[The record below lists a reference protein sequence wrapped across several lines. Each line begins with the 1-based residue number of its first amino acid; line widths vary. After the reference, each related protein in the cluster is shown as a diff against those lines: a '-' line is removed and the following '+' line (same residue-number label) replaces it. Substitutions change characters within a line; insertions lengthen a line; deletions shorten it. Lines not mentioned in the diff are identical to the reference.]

1 MTISLRIKLLS
12 LTLIALIAI
21 SSFAGIWA
29 MGKIGGQIAEIAET
43 DIPLTEIISG
53 IEVHQLQQ
61 EVLLEKL
68 LRAARIQ
75 GDKVDVKELLAGMR
89 KFSADIDQQIREAEK
104 LAEHMVTTGYN
115 DEARTEGQK
124 VLAALKDIEAE
135 AAHYHKEM
143 ESLAARIEAGDLVD
157 IEGLAARVEKESDG
171 LEHHLETLLHEI
183 EKFTEASAKEA
194 EHTELWAM
202 KLLIGIFVIG
212 MVVGAVVSFL
222 IGRSINIPLA
232 RLRQTMNEAASRR
245 DLTLQV
251 PADSNDEI
259 GQTGRAFNS
268 LMESFKGVLASVS
281 SSAESVAAA
290 AEELSVSSEQV
301 ASASQS
307 QAEAAASMAASVEE
321 LTVSVTTVADNAGD
335 ASRHSEN
342 ARAIYARGGE
352 LVGQLLDG
360 IQHVADSVRGS
371 AETIGTL
378 GTRSQEIRSIVN
390 VINEIAEQTNLL
402 ALNAAIEA
410 ARAGEQGRGFAV
422 VADEVRKLA
431 ERSSKATKEIASM
444 IDGIQET
451 TNDAV
456 QQMSDE
462 VRVVDEEAKLAGEV
476 GHAIDQMRQSTES
489 VAVLITEVSAAIRE
503 QSVASTDLAQRVET
517 IAQMTEEN
525 SAAVQET
532 SSAAAT
538 LGDLA
543 ARLQSMVGQFRVA

>member
-1 MTISLRIKLLS
+1 MKVSSRINLLS
-12 LTLIALIAI
+12 IVLIALIAI
-21 SSFAGIWA
+21 TSFSGIWA
-29 MGKIGGQIAEIAET
+29 MGRIGGQIEEIAEI
-43 DIPLTEIISG
+43 DIPLTGIISG

-75 GDKVDVKELLAGMR
+75 NDKADVKELLADTR
-89 KFSADIDQQIREAEK
+89 KFSGSIDTEIKEAEK
-104 LAEHMVTTGYN
+104 LADQMMATAHNE
-115 DEARTEGQK
+115 EARAEGEK
-124 VLAALKDIEAE
+124 VRSALKEIEAE
-135 AAHYHKEM
+135 AAHYHKDLEH
-143 ESLAARIEAGDLVD
+143 LAARIEAGDLAG
-157 IEGLAARVEKESDG
+157 IEELALKVEKEADG
-171 LEHHLETLLHEI
+171 LEHQIEKLLLEI

-194 EHTELWAM
+194 EHTELFAI
-202 KLLIGIFVIG
+202 KLLIAIFVFG
-212 MVVGAVVSFL
+212 VVVGAVVSFL
-222 IGRSINIPLA
+222 IGRSITVPLA
-232 RLRQTMNEAASRR
+232 RLQQTMNEAATRR

-251 PADSNDEI
+251 PAESNDEI
-259 GQTGRAFNS
+259 GLTGRAFNS
-268 LMESFKGVLASVS
+268 LMASFRGVLTSVS

-290 AEELSVSSEQV
+290 AEELSATSEQV
-301 ASASQS
+301 AAASQS
-307 QAEAAASMAASVEE
+307 QAESAASMAASVEE
-321 LTVSVTTVADNAGD
+321 LTVSVTTVADNASD
-335 ASRHSEN
+335 ASKHSEET
-342 ARAIYARGGE
+342 RAIYARGGE
-352 LVGQLLDG
+352 LVGQLLEG
-360 IQHVADSVRGS
+360 IRHVADSVRSS

-378 GTRSQEIRSIVN
+378 GSRSQEIRSIVN

-431 ERSSKATKEIASM
+431 ERSSKATKEIAAM
-444 IDGIQET
+444 IDGIQGT

-476 GHAIDQMRQSTES
+476 GRAIEQMRQSTET

-503 QSVASTDLAQRVET
+503 QSVASNDLAQRVES

-543 ARLQSMVGQFRVA
+543 AKLQSMVGQFRVA